1 MAIDLAGRHFLK
13 ELDFTAEEF
22 RGLIDLAAELKAAKK
37 SGTEVQRL
45 RGRNIALIFEKTS
58 TRTRCAFEVAAAD
71 QGASTTYLDP
81 SGSQM
86 GHKESVKDTARVLGR
101 MFDGI
106 EYRGDSQAA
115 VEELAAR
122 GGVPVFNGLTDDWHP
137 TQMLADVLTMTEHCE
152 KPLDRIAFAYLGD
165 ARFNMGNSYLVTG
178 ALLGMD
184 VRIVA
189 PKSYWPDDKV
199 VGEARRLAGA
209 SGATV
214 TLTEDVAEGVR
225 GADFV
230 ATDVWVSMGE
240 PKEVWAERI
249 EALAPYAV
257 TMDVLR
263 ATGNADVKFLHCL
276 PAFHDLGTAVGREVA
291 AAHGLTELEVTD
303 EVFESAHS
311 VVFDEAENRM
321 HTIKAVLVATLAGP
335 AAGAAA
341 PAEGN

>member
-1 MAIDLAGRHFLK
+1 MATVPTALAGRHLLK
-13 ELDFTAEEF
+13 ELDFTADEF
-22 RGLIDLAAELKAAKK
+22 LGLVELAADLKAAKK
-37 SGTEVQRL
+37 GGIEPRYLQ
-45 RGRNIALIFEKTS
+45 GRNIALIFEKTS

-81 SGSQM
+81 FGSQI

-101 MFDGI
+101 MYDAI
-106 EYRGDSQAA
+106 EYRGDSQQK
-115 VEELAAR
+115 VEELAAHA
-122 GGVPVFNGLTDDWHP
+122 GVPVYNGLTDDWHP
-137 TQMLADVLTMTEHCE
+137 TQMLADVLTVTEHCA
-152 KPLDRIAFAYLGD
+152 KPLNEVSFAYLGD

-184 VRIVA
+184 VRLVA
-189 PKSYWPDDKV
+189 PKEYWPAEGIVDR
-199 VGEARRLAGA
+199 ARALAEA
-209 SGATV
+209 SGARI
-214 TLTEDVAEGVR
+214 TLTETVDEGVR

-249 EALAPYAV
+249 TALAPYAV

-263 ATGNADVKFLHCL
+263 ATGNPDVKFLHCL
-276 PAFHDLGTAVGREVA
+276 PAFHDLGTRVGQEIHA
-291 AAHGLTELEVTD
+291 AYGLEHLEVSD

-321 HTIKAVLVATLAGP
+321 HTIKAVMVATLA
-335 AAGAAA
+335 
-341 PAEGN
+341 

>member
-1 MAIDLAGRHFLK
+1 MATVPTALAGRHLLK

-22 RGLIDLAAELKAAKK
+22 RGLVELAADLKAAKR
-37 SGTEVQRL
+37 GGIEPRYLQ
-45 RGRNIALIFEKTS
+45 GRNIALIFEKTS
-58 TRTRCAFEVAAAD
+58 TRTRCAFEVAAVN

-81 SGSQM
+81 SGSQI

-101 MFDGI
+101 MYDAI
-106 EYRGDSQAA
+106 EYRGDSQQK
-115 VEELAAR
+115 VEELAAHA
-122 GGVPVFNGLTDDWHP
+122 GVPVYNGLTDDWHP
-137 TQMLADVLTMTEHCE
+137 TQMLADVLTMTEHCA
-152 KPLDRIAFAYLGD
+152 KPLTEVAFAYLGD

-189 PKSYWPDDKV
+189 PKAYWPAEEIVDR
-199 VGEARRLAGA
+199 ARALAA
-209 SGATV
+209 TSGARI
-214 TLTEDVAEGVR
+214 TLTETVDEGVR

-249 EALAPYAV
+249 TALAPYAV

-263 ATGNADVKFLHCL
+263 ATGNPDVKFLHCL
-276 PAFHDLGTAVGREVA
+276 PAFHDLGTKVGQEIHA
-291 AAHGLTELEVTD
+291 AYGLEYLEVSD

-321 HTIKAVLVATLAGP
+321 HTIKAVMVATLA
-335 AAGAAA
+335 
-341 PAEGN
+341 